1 MFSAAK
7 LPKKA
12 KSRLSAANFFPRDQ
26 RRPGRQRCGAGRQW
40 LWRGRLQRPGFGG
53 SVFAARFWRLGFCSP
68 VLAAWFRDDT
78 GSGGDAGFRRHRPC
92 PGSTFARNHTRVR
105 PGAAVG
111 AGSVSCRGQKRSTP
125 GISRGACVPA
135 AVGSSELPAQRVP
148 WCLIWRPAC
157 CSVRRRCAAA
167 WRQRASQRP
176 CIRQRPSSSPYR
188 QPGSL

>member
-53 SVFAARFWRLGFCSP
+53 LV
-68 VLAAWFRDDT
+68 
-78 GSGGDAGFRRHRPC
+78 SGRHRFRRHRPC
-92 PGSTFARNHTRVR
+92 PGSTFACNHTRVR

-111 AGSVSCRGQKRSTP
+111 AGSVSYRGQKRSTP

-148 WCLIWRPAC
+148 WSDTVGRRKPVWKIFLQKKIFDQSNVF
-157 CSVRRRCAAA
+157 CSF
-167 WRQRASQRP
+167 
-176 CIRQRPSSSPYR
+176 SPFF
-188 QPGSL
+188 SHK

>member
-40 LWRGRLQRPGFGG
+40 LWRGRLWRGRLRRPGFGD
-53 SVFAARFWRLGFCSP
+53 P
-68 VLAAWFRDDT
+68 VSGRT
-78 GSGGDAGFRRHRPC
+78 GSGGDAGSRRRC
-92 PGSTFARNHTRVR
+92 GVAAAQALPGRFSVVR
-105 PGAAVG
+105 CA
-111 AGSVSCRGQKRSTP
+111 QKESTP

>member
-53 SVFAARFWRLGFCSP
+53 SVFAARFWRPGFE
-68 VLAAWFRDDT
+68 DGT
-78 GSGGDAGFRRHRPC
+78 GSGDDAELRRC
-92 PGSTFARNHTRVR
+92 WSGPGSTFACNHTRVR

-111 AGSVSCRGQKRSTP
+111 AGSVSCREQKRSTP

-135 AVGSSELPAQRVP
+135 AVGSSERPAQRVP

-176 CIRQRPSSSPYR
+176 CIRQQPSSSPYR

>member
-40 LWRGRLQRPGFGG
+40 LWRGRLQRGRLQRGRLRRPGFGG
-53 SVFAARFWRLGFCSP
+53 LVSGR
-68 VLAAWFRDDT
+68 T
-78 GSGGDAGFRRHRPC
+78 GSGGDAGFRRHRLC
-92 PGSTFARNHTRVR
+92 PGSTFASNHTQIR

-111 AGSVSCRGQKRSTP
+111 AGSVSCREQKRSTP

>member
-7 LPKKA
+7 LPKKQKA
-12 KSRLSAANFFPRDQ
+12 GF
-26 RRPGRQRCGAGRQW
+26 RRPTFFHGISGG
-40 LWRGRLQRPGFGG
+40 PGDSDAVQGDSG
-53 SVFAARFWRLGFCSP
+53 YGEVGYSGP

-111 AGSVSCRGQKRSTP
+111 AGSVSCREQKRSTP

>member
-1 MFSAAK
+1 MFSVAK
-7 LPKKA
+7 LPKKVKNRFPA
-12 KSRLSAANFFPRDQ
+12 VNFFPSESAAARVSAVGF
-26 RRPGRQRCGAGRQW
+26 RRRCGAGRQ
-40 LWRGRLQRPGFGG
+40 RPVPVARVSETRFQRPGFEDG
-53 SVFAARFWRLGFCSP
+53 
-68 VLAAWFRDDT
+68 T
-78 GSGGDAGFRRHRPC
+78 GSGDDAELRRCWSC
-92 PGSTFARNHTRVR
+92 PGSTFACNHTRVR

-111 AGSVSCRGQKRSTP
+111 AGSVSCREQKRSTP

>member
-53 SVFAARFWRLGFCSP
+53 LV
-68 VLAAWFRDDT
+68 
-78 GSGGDAGFRRHRPC
+78 SGRHRFRRHRPC

-111 AGSVSCRGQKRSTP
+111 AGSVSCREQKRSTP

-167 WRQRASQRP
+167 WRQRASWRP
-176 CIRQRPSSSPYR
+176 CIRQQPSSSPYR
-188 QPGSL
+188 LPGSL

>member
-1 MFSAAK
+1 MFSVAK

-53 SVFAARFWRLGFCSP
+53 SVFAARFWRPGFGTTQVP
-68 VLAAWFRDDT
+68 AAMR
-78 GSGGDAGFRRHRPC
+78 GSGGTGLARAQPSRAIIRRSG
-92 PGSTFARNHTRVR
+92 PGLL
-105 PGAAVG
+105 PGRFPVI
-111 AGSVSCRGQKRSTP
+111 CCEQKRSTP